1 MKILIVKLIQLFKL
15 NNLVND
21 FFNIVSTPKIVYE
34 EMNYDKYWD
43 HRKEDNYFQ
52 SRFPIMEKM
61 INDNSSVLDIG
72 CGDGAFLYYLKERK
86 TNITELGIDI
96 SFSGIRRAISKNI
109 NASVNEIDEM
119 NELTKTFDYVVMS
132 EVIEHVPN
140 SEYFVKTGYKLVKK
154 ALIISIPNTGY
165 YTYRL
170 KLLFGKFPVQWVQH
184 TAEHLRFWTI
194 RDFKSWLISL
204 NIDISLLKIVPSNG
218 IFLYKLFPNL
228 FGKQIVFIIEKDNTN
243 SSRS

>member
-1 MKILIVKLIQLFKL
+1 
-15 NNLVND
+15 
-21 FFNIVSTPKIVYE
+21 
-34 EMNYDKYWD
+34 
-43 HRKEDNYFQ
+43 
-52 SRFPIMEKM
+52 
-61 INDNSSVLDIG
+61 
-72 CGDGAFLYYLKERK
+72 
-86 TNITELGIDI
+86 
-96 SFSGIRRAISKNI
+96 
-109 NASVNEIDEM
+109 M

-132 EVIEHVPN
+132 EVIEHVSN
-140 SEYFVKTGYKLVKK
+140 SEYFVKTGYKLAKK

-170 KLLFGKFPVQWVQH
+170 RLLFGKFPVQWVQH
-184 TAEHLRFWTI
+184 PAEHLRFWTI
-194 RDFKSWLISL
+194 RDFKSWLTSL